1 MMFNKKRNP
10 RLRSFT
16 YQKWHYF
23 EGWKSENVLLSSGPY
38 KIIPSETKKPALP
51 AQMVS
56 A

>member
-16 YQKWHYF
+16 YQKWYYF